1 VIAEIAPSG
10 LPRVAIAHHHPG
22 RIRLRGPVLEDA
34 PRFADRI
41 GQALAAVD
49 GIERVAHN
57 PASGS
62 LLVEYRPEVID
73 ADGVLERVLEAG
85 LRLDDPP
92 RRSDATH
99 AVVGAARA
107 ANAQVSEMTGGAA
120 DLHGVVSFVLGAGA
134 VASLVFARGPR
145 APRWDNLLYWSYT
158 FFREVHLRDLER
170 SRVARATAARGG
182 SR

>member
-1 VIAEIAPSG
+1 VIAQIATG
-10 LPRVAIAHHHPG
+10 ALPRVAIVYHHPG
-22 RIRLRGPVLEDA
+22 RLRLRGPALEDA
-34 PRFADRI
+34 PRLADRVR
-41 GQALAAVD
+41 QALDGVD

-62 LLVEYRPEVID
+62 LLLEYAPEVID
-73 ADGVLERVLEAG
+73 AEGVLAHVLDAG

-92 RRSDATH
+92 RRPDASR

-107 ANAQVSEMTGGAA
+107 ANAQVSELTQGTA

-134 VASLVFARGPR
+134 VASLVFGRGPR
-145 APRWDNLLYWSYT
+145 VPRWDNLLYWSYT

-170 SRVARATAARGG
+170 SRAARGRSA